1 MGSAEPSRVSDAD
14 YMGLLLKR
22 WRHKYSPSARRGR
35 QAARELAARLEY
47 NAWVAQ
53 QRSLTRH
60 GDGTAAENR

>member
-1 MGSAEPSRVSDAD
+1 
-14 YMGLLLKR
+14 MGLLLR
-22 WRHKYSPSARRGR
+22 RLRHKYSPTARRGR

-53 QRSLTRH
+53 QRSLTQH